1 MFSAMAIAVTLLCQ
15 PLPKISG
22 FLSIDA
28 KDSIISIAAFILG
41 PISAVII
48 SFLSALIEFL
58 TFSTT
63 GWYGFVMNFASSAC
77 FALVA
82 SLIYKKMRSYS
93 GALIGY
99 LFAII
104 ATTSVM
110 MALNLFITPLYFGMP
125 RATVAELLPTLLLP
139 FNLAK
144 TLMNSAIAILL
155 YKPIISSMRKARLMP
170 ASSDKSDKK
179 PFFNI
184 LTLYTLI
191 IGVAA
196 LSIAIVIFVMKA

>member
-1 MFSAMAIAVTLLCQ
+1 MFSAMAVAVTLLCQ

-28 KDSIISIAAFILG
+28 KDSVISIAAFILG
-41 PISAVII
+41 PFAAVII
-48 SFLSALIEFL
+48 SLIAALIEFF

-63 GWYGFVMNFASSAC
+63 GWYGLIMNFASSCC
-77 FALVA
+77 FSLVA
-82 SLIYKKMRSYS
+82 SLIYKKKRTYG
-93 GALIGY
+93 GALVGY
-99 LFAII
+99 LFAIM

-110 MALNLFITPLYFGMP
+110 MVLNLLITPLYFGMP
-125 RATVAELLPTLLLP
+125 RAAVAELLPTLLLP

-155 YKPIISSMRKARLMP
+155 YKPIITSMRKARLMP
-170 ASSDKSDKK
+170 RAPKSSEKK

-184 LTLYTLI
+184 LTLYTVI
-191 IGVAA
+191 IGIAA
-196 LSIAIVIFVMKA
+196 LSIAIVIFVIKA